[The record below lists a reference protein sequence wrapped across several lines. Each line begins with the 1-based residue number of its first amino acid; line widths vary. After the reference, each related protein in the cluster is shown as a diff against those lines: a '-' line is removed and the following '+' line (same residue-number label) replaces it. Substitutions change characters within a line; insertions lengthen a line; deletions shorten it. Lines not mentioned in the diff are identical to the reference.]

1 MQDDAPSPP
10 PLASRAYDGRKSGPG
25 KGSDPAVEVHVRAV
39 RRRNWPLEERLR
51 IVRETLDPGVVV
63 QAVADRHGV
72 STGQLYTWRR
82 QMLATA
88 MAGFASVEVAPD
100 PPLSVLPSSAVTT
113 APPETTGSLDIVLPS
128 GASIR
133 VTGTVDPTMMRLVL
147 SELGGR

>member
-1 MQDDAPSPP
+1 
-10 PLASRAYDGRKSGPG
+10 
-25 KGSDPAVEVHVRAV
+25 
-39 RRRNWPLEERLR
+39 
-51 IVRETLDPGVVV
+51 VRETLDPGVVV